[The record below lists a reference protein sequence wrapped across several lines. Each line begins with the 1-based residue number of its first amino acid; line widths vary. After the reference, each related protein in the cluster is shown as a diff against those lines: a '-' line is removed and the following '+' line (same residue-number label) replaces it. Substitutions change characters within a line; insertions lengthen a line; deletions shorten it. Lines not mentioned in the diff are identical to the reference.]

1 MLHVSHIVKPSQDV
15 LSCSSDIAFNS
26 HCLFISWFGFLSQV
40 VLIWGFWFQFLPEVW
55 LEDQYHVLLL
65 L

>member
-40 VLIWGFWFQFLPEVW
+40 VDLGFLVSIFLPEVW